1 MREVGGIISIR
12 VRERV
17 KRGMM
22 CRVNASVYERVWR
35 RVDDQLES
43 RVRGLIVW
51 RVCNPV
57 RDQAYDQT
65 IGEG

>member
-22 CRVNASVYERVWR
+22 YRVNAGVYERVWR

-51 RVCNPV
+51 RVWNPV